1 MQRTI
6 EVRGART
13 HNLKGVSVTIPH
25 RALTVVTGVSGS
37 GKSSLAF
44 DTLYAEGQ
52 MRYVESLSAY
62 SRQFLEQMERP
73 DVDSITGLP
82 PAIALEQ
89 KNTVKNARSTV
100 GTATEIADYLR
111 LLYANV
117 GETICPDCNL
127 RVVKH
132 TVTGAVDEVLGL
144 PAGSRLLIVAPVA
157 CEDPSTGSG
166 QAPSTGSGQSRPWDS
181 LRRDLERLG
190 FQRLWITGRMV
201 ETSAVAEA
209 DVPPQFEVVIDRLV
223 LPVLRS
229 SGAAAAEGGADPPAE
244 SRSRVAE
251 SLEAAF
257 KVGHGRAVVVVMGK
271 PAGEMPQQPGATL
284 PLAPREY
291 TGGRTDAGSP
301 AGEATPLSPP
311 VYSPGAKEGVASMP
325 PAEARRLAFDIRFNC
340 ARCGR
345 EFPEPDPQLFSFN
358 SAVGACPTC
367 EGFGR
372 VSGLDPAKII
382 PDPRRSIDN
391 GVISCWQ
398 TPAYKELHRE
408 CRRACHARGI
418 RTDVPYVDLPES
430 ARRFIWD
437 GEGEWVGIRRFFDWL
452 ETKRYKVHVRVMI
465 ARYRGY
471 YTCPACGGKRLRA
484 EALNVWVGGRRLS
497 DLVLVPVKDLRAWF
511 DALRLAPEDEE
522 KAAVLL
528 REIRNRLAYLDDV
541 GLDYLTLDR
550 QTRTLSG
557 GEAQRI
563 NLASALG
570 SSLTNTLYVLDE
582 PTVGLHTRDTQR
594 LIGILRSLIGKGNT
608 VVVVEHDPE
617 VIEAAGH
624 IVDMGPGAGEAGG
637 QVIFEGPLEAL
648 TRSASAFAKASSLRS
663 RGGFGGVGS
672 ADKSETAR
680 QLRVHAD
687 RAMAPYARRA
697 KGWITLTGARQHNLK
712 DLTVRIPLGLLA
724 CVTGVSGSGKTTLV
738 HSVLYGQFKHRR
750 GEPVEEVGACA
761 GLDGTDTV
769 DDIILV
775 DQSPIG
781 QSTRSNPVTYVKAY
795 SAIRSLLADT
805 PKARV
810 AGITAGDFSFNVP
823 GGRCEVCKGVGT
835 VTYDMYFM
843 ADVTVV
849 CQECGG
855 KRFKKKVLDVRWNGK
870 NVDDIL
876 DMTVDRAMAHFA
888 GHEAVTRHLRPLVDV
903 GLGYLRLGQNTASLS
918 GGEAQRLKLASY
930 LAAPRKGEHWLFI
943 FDEPT
948 TGLHMADVQVLLRT
962 FHRLVHAG
970 HSLLVIE
977 HNLDFISQADWIIDL
992 GPEGGAE
999 GGRVIVE
1006 GPPETVAACEPS
1018 YTGRFLRLRGPVQT
1032 PAAKG

>member
-1 MQRTI
+1 
-6 EVRGART
+6 V
-13 HNLKGVSVTIPH
+13 PH

-111 LLYANV
+111 LLYASV
-117 GETICPDCNL
+117 GQTICPACGV

-132 TVTGAVDEVLGL
+132 TVAGAVDEVLAL
-144 PAGSRLLIVAPVA
+144 PPGSRLLVVAPVERSA
-157 CEDPSTGSG
+157 
-166 QAPSTGSGQSRPWDS
+166 RPWES
-181 LRRDLERLG
+181 LRRELERQGFRRLYLG
-190 FQRLWITGRMV
+190 GRVV
-201 ETSAVAEA
+201 EVTQVAGD
-209 DVPPQFEVVIDRLV
+209 DVPPEFEVVLDRLV
-223 LPVLRS
+223 L
-229 SGAAAAEGGADPPAE
+229 ADPASD

-251 SLEAAF
+251 SLETAF
-257 KVGHGRAVVVVMGK
+257 KAGHGRAGVIVVPGPAAEAAGHATGAEDRTAGAGCPAASAAGSA
-271 PAGEMPQQPGATL
+271 PAGSTA
-284 PLAPREY
+284 
-291 TGGRTDAGSP
+291 AGSQP
-301 AGEATPLSPP
+301 
-311 VYSPGAKEGVASMP
+311 K
-325 PAEARRLAFDIRFNC
+325 RLPFDIRFNC

-345 EFPEPDPQLFSFN
+345 EFPEPDPGLFSFN

-372 VSGLDPAKII
+372 VSGLDPNKII
-382 PDPRRSIDN
+382 PDPRKSIDN
-391 GVISCWQ
+391 GAITCWQ
-398 TPAYKELHRE
+398 TPAYKHLHRE
-408 CRRACHARGI
+408 CRRACRRRGI
-418 RTDVPYVDLPES
+418 RTDVPYVDLS
-430 ARRFIWD
+430 DAAKQYIW
-437 GEGEWVGIRRFFDWL
+437 EGDPGFDEDDWRGIRGFFDWL

-471 YTCPACGGKRLRA
+471 YPCPDCEGKRLRP
-484 EALNVWVGGRRLS
+484 EALNVFVGGMPLS
-497 DLVLVPVKDLRAWF
+497 DLAVMPVKDLRAWF
-511 DALRLAPEDEE
+511 DALHLVPEDEE

-528 REIRNRLAYLDDV
+528 REIRSRLSYLDDV

-582 PTVGLHTRDTQR
+582 PTVGLHARDTHR
-594 LIGILRSLIGKGNT
+594 LIGILRNLIAKGNT

-617 VIEAAGH
+617 MIEAADH
-624 IVDMGPGAGEAGG
+624 IIDLGPGAGEAGG
-637 QVIFEGPLEAL
+637 EVIFQGPTDGLAACQESL
-648 TRSASAFAKASSLRS
+648 TAELMA
-663 RGGFGGVGS
+663 
-672 ADKSETAR
+672 T
-680 QLRVHAD
+680 HAD
-687 RAMAPYARRA
+687 RAVSPYARRP
-697 KGWITLTGARQHNLK
+697 KGWLTIVGAREHNLK
-712 DLTVRIPLGLLA
+712 DLTVRIPLGLLC

-738 HSVLYGQFKHRR
+738 HSCLYGPFKHWM
-750 GEPVEEVGACA
+750 GEAVEEMGDCDDLNGADA
-761 GLDGTDTV
+761 I
-769 DDIILV
+769 DDIVLV
-775 DQSPIG
+775 DSSPIG

-795 SAIRSLLADT
+795 AAIRNLLAET

-810 AGITAGDFSFNVP
+810 AGITAADFSFNVA

-855 KRFKKKVLDVRWNGK
+855 RRFKKKVLDVRWNGR
-870 NVDDIL
+870 NIHDIL
-876 DMTVDRAMAHFA
+876 NMTVDEAMRHFA
-888 GHEAVTRHLRPLVDV
+888 AHESITRRLQPLVDV
-903 GLGYLRLGQNTASLS
+903 GLGYVRLGQNTASLS

-930 LAAPRKGEHWLFI
+930 LAAPKKGETYLFI

-948 TGLHMADVQVLLRT
+948 TGLHMADVQVLLTT

-992 GPEGGAE
+992 GPEGGEE
-999 GGRVIVE
+999 GGHQVAA
-1006 GPPETVAACEPS
+1006 GPIEDVAACQAS
-1018 YTGRFLRLRGPVQT
+1018 YTGRFLAQRT
-1032 PAAKG
+1032 AAAEKA

>member
-144 PAGSRLLIVAPVA
+144 APGSRLLVVASA
-157 CEDPSTGSG
+157 AREG
-166 QAPSTGSGQSRPWDS
+166 RPWES

-190 FQRLWITGRMV
+190 FQRLWFAPSSTSGSSDGRMV

-209 DVPPQFEVVIDRLV
+209 DVPDDFEVVIDRLV
-223 LPVLRS
+223 L
-229 SGAAAAEGGADPPAE
+229 ADPTAE

-257 KVGHGRAVVVVMGK
+257 KVGHGRAAVVVMGK
-271 PAGEMPQQPGATL
+271 PAGEMPKQPGSTL

-301 AGEATPLSPP
+301 AGEATLLPPP

-325 PAEARRLAFDIRFNC
+325 SSEARRLAFDIRFNC

-372 VSGLDPAKII
+372 VSGLDPDKII

-391 GVISCWQ
+391 GAITCWQ
-398 TPAYKELHRE
+398 TPAYKEMHRE
-408 CRRACHARGI
+408 CRRACRARGI

-437 GEGEWVGIRRFFDWL
+437 GEGEWVGIRGFFDWL

-471 YTCPACGGKRLRA
+471 YTCPACGGRRLRP
-484 EALNVWVGGRRLS
+484 EALNVAVGGRRLS
-497 DLVLVPVKDLRAWF
+497 DLVLAPVKDLRAWF
-511 DALRLAPEDEE
+511 DGLRLAPEDEE

-550 QTRTLSG
+550 QTRSLSG
-557 GEAQRI
+557 GESQRI

-594 LIGILRSLIGKGNT
+594 LIGILRSLIGKSNT

-617 VIEAAGH
+617 VIEAAAH
-624 IVDMGPGAGEAGG
+624 VVDMGPGAGEAGG

-648 TRSASAFAKASSLRS
+648 EKSDA
-663 RGGFGGVGS
+663 
-672 ADKSETAR
+672 SETAR
-680 QLRVHAD
+680 QLMVHAD

-697 KGWITLTGARQHNLK
+697 KGWITVTGARQHNLK
-712 DLTVRIPLGLLA
+712 DLTVRIPLGVLA

-795 SAIRSLLADT
+795 SVIRDLLADT

-810 AGITAGDFSFNVP
+810 AGIAPADFSFNVP
-823 GGRCEVCKGVGT
+823 GGRCEVCKGVGA

-843 ADVTVV
+843 ADVAVV

-876 DMTVDRAMAHFA
+876 NMTVDQAMAHFA
-888 GHEAVTRHLRPLVDV
+888 DHVAVTGRLAPLVDV

-918 GGEAQRLKLASY
+918 GGEAQRVKLASY

-948 TGLHMADVQVLLRT
+948 TGLHMADVRVLLRT

-999 GGRVIVE
+999 GGHVVVA
-1006 GPPETVAACEPS
+1006 GPPDKVAACESS
-1018 YTGRFLRLRGPVQT
+1018 YTGRFLKRRL
-1032 PAAKG
+1032 AAPTAT

>member
-1 MQRTI
+1 MRRSI
-6 EVRGART
+6 EVRGVRT
-13 HNLKGVSVTIPH
+13 HNLKGIDLSIPH

-62 SRQFLEQMERP
+62 SRQFLDQMERP
-73 DVDSITGLP
+73 PIDSITGLP

-100 GTATEIADYLR
+100 GTATEISDYLR
-111 LLYANV
+111 LLYASV
-117 GETICPDCNL
+117 GQTICPACNV
-127 RVVKH
+127 RIVRH
-132 TVTGAVDEVLGL
+132 TVSGAVDEVLKL
-144 PAGSRLLIVAPVA
+144 PAGSRLLVTAPV
-157 CEDPSTGSG
+157 ERGD
-166 QAPSTGSGQSRPWDS
+166 RPWDS
-181 LRRDLERLG
+181 LRRELERLG
-190 FQRLWITGRMV
+190 FRRLWMAGRMAEV
-201 ETSAVAEA
+201 TEIAEA
-209 DVPPQFEVVIDRLV
+209 DVPAALEVVIDRLV
-223 LPVLRS
+223 L
-229 SGAAAAEGGADPPAE
+229 AAEVKE
-244 SRSRVAE
+244 SRARLAE
-251 SLEAAF
+251 SLESAF
-257 KVGHGRAVVVVMGK
+257 KAGHGRAAVRVL
-271 PAGEMPQQPGATL
+271 PQQETPATEGES
-284 PLAPREY
+284 PAAAA
-291 TGGRTDAGSP
+291 AGSEGS
-301 AGEATPLSPP
+301 AEQRLS
-311 VYSPGAKEGVASMP
+311 
-325 PAEARRLAFDIRFNC
+325 FDVRFNC
-340 ARCGR
+340 AKCGR

-372 VSGLDPAKII
+372 VSGLDPNKII
-382 PDPRRSIDN
+382 TDPRKSIDN
-391 GVISCWQ
+391 GAIACWQ

-430 ARRFIWD
+430 ARRFVWD
-437 GEGEWVGIRRFFDWL
+437 GDHEAAGNGWIGIRGFFDWL

-471 YTCPACGGKRLRA
+471 YPCPECGGKRLRP
-484 EALNVWVGGRRLS
+484 EAMNIFVGGRRLA
-497 DLVLVPVKDLRAWF
+497 DLVVLPVKDLRRWF
-511 DALRLAPEDEE
+511 EALRLTPEDGA

-528 REIRNRLAYLDDV
+528 REIRNRLVYLDDV

-557 GEAQRI
+557 GESQRI

-594 LIGILRSLIGKGNT
+594 LVGILRGLIGKGNT

-617 VIEAAGH
+617 VIQAAEH
-624 IVDMGPGAGEAGG
+624 IIDLGPGAGEDGG
-637 QVIFEGPLEAL
+637 QVIFAGPLDQLKQCE
-648 TRSASAFAKASSLRS
+648 T
-663 RGGFGGVGS
+663 
-672 ADKSETAR
+672 SETAR
-680 QLRVHAD
+680 QMKVHAD

-697 KGWITLTGARQHNLK
+697 KGWITIAGARQHNLK
-712 DLTVRIPLGLLA
+712 DLSVRIPLRVLC

-738 HSVLYGQFKHRR
+738 HSILYGQFKHRR
-750 GEPVEEVGACA
+750 GEAVEEVGACDNIE
-761 GLDGTDTV
+761 GIDEI
-769 DDIILV
+769 DDLILV
-775 DQSPIG
+775 DQSPVG
-781 QSTRSNPVTYVKAY
+781 LSTRSNPVTYTKAY
-795 SAIRSLLADT
+795 AAIRTLLADT

-810 AGITAGDFSFNVP
+810 AGITAGDFSFNVS

-855 KRFKKKVLDVRWNGK
+855 KRFKKKVLDVRSSGK
-870 NVDDIL
+870 NIDDIL
-876 DMTVDRAMAHFA
+876 DMTVDQAMAHFA
-888 GHEAVTRHLRPLVDV
+888 KHEAIVERLKPLLDV
-903 GLGYLRLGQNTASLS
+903 GLGYLRLGQSTATLS

-930 LAAPRKGEHWLFI
+930 LAAPKKGEHWLFV

-948 TGLHMADVQVLLRT
+948 TGLHMADVQVLLKT

-970 HSLLVIE
+970 HSVLVIE

-992 GPEGGAE
+992 GPEGGEA
-999 GGRVIVE
+999 GGELVVA
-1006 GPPETVAACEPS
+1006 GPPDKVAACERS
-1018 YTGRFLRLRGPVQT
+1018 YTGRFLRQRLA
-1032 PAAKG
+1032 AAKA

>member
-1 MQRTI
+1 MQRSIQVT
-6 EVRGART
+6 GART
-13 HNLKGVSVTIPH
+13 HNLKGVDVTVPH
-25 RALTVVTGVSGS
+25 RALTVITGVSGS

-73 DVDSITGLP
+73 QVDSITGLP

-117 GETICPDCNL
+117 GETICPECH
-127 RVVKH
+127 RKVVRH
-132 TVTGAVDEVLGL
+132 TVAGAVDETLRL
-144 PAGSRLLIVAPVA
+144 PAGSRLLVLAPVTRT
-157 CEDPSTGSG
+157 DPSAGSG
-166 QAPSTGSGQSRPWDS
+166 QGRPWDS
-181 LRRDLERLG
+181 LRRELERQGFRRLYLG
-190 FQRLWITGRMV
+190 GRMV
-201 ETSAVAEA
+201 EVSETAEA
-209 DVPPQFEVVIDRLV
+209 DVPPEFEVVIDRLV
-223 LPVLRS
+223 L
-229 SGAAAAEGGADPPAE
+229 EDPPAQG
-244 SRSRVAE
+244 RSRLAE
-251 SLEAAF
+251 SLELAF
-257 KVGHGRAVVVVMGK
+257 KAGHGRATVVV
-271 PAGEMPQQPGATL
+271 
-284 PLAPREY
+284 
-291 TGGRTDAGSP
+291 TGGAGAAGNGPAPVPPEGPDAAQ
-301 AGEATPLSPP
+301 AGP
-311 VYSPGAKEGVASMP
+311 
-325 PAEARRLAFDIRFNC
+325 RLAFDIRFNC
-340 ARCGR
+340 AGCGR

-382 PDPRRSIDN
+382 PDPRKSIDN
-391 GVISCWQ
+391 GAITCWQ
-398 TPAYKELHRE
+398 TPAYKQLHRE
-408 CRRACHARGI
+408 CRRACHAHGV
-418 RTDVPYVDLPES
+418 RTDVPYVDLSE
-430 ARRFIWD
+430 AAKKYVW
-437 GEGEWVGIRRFFDWL
+437 EGDPDADEQGWCGIRGFFDWL

-471 YTCPACGGKRLRA
+471 YPCPECGGKRLRA
-484 EALNVWVGGRRLS
+484 EALNVWVGGKRLA
-497 DLVLVPVKDLRAWF
+497 DLAVMPVKDLRAWF
-511 DALRLAPEDEE
+511 DALALAPHDAE

-557 GEAQRI
+557 GESQRI

-582 PTVGLHTRDTQR
+582 PTVGLHARDTKR

-617 VIEAAGH
+617 VIEAAQH
-624 IVDMGPGAGEAGG
+624 IVDLGPGAGEDGG
-637 QVIFEGPLEAL
+637 QVIFQGPAPELA
-648 TRSASAFAKASSLRS
+648 ASKTSQ
-663 RGGFGGVGS
+663 
-672 ADKSETAR
+672 TA
-680 QLRVHAD
+680 QLMRTHTD
-687 RAMAPYARRA
+687 RAMSPYARRP
-697 KGWITLTGARQHNLK
+697 KGWITITGARQHNLK
-712 DLTVRIPLGLLA
+712 DLTVRIPLGVL
-724 CVTGVSGSGKTTLV
+724 CCITGVSGSGKTTLV
-738 HSVLYGQFKHRR
+738 HSCLYGQFRHHL
-750 GEPVEEVGACA
+750 GEPVEDVGACA
-761 GLDGTDTV
+761 AVEGLDAV
-769 DDIILV
+769 DDLILV

-795 SAIRSLLADT
+795 AAIRTLLADT

-810 AGITAGDFSFNVP
+810 AGITAADFSFNVA
-823 GGRCEVCKGVGT
+823 GGRCEICKGVGT

-849 CQECGG
+849 CQACGG
-855 KRFKKKVLDVRWNGK
+855 TRFKKKVLDVRWNSR
-870 NVDDIL
+870 NIDDIL
-876 DMTVDRAMAHFA
+876 DMTVDEAMAHFA
-888 GHEAVTRHLRPLVDV
+888 EHQAITVHLRPLVDV

-930 LAAPRKGEHWLFI
+930 LAAPKKGEHYLFI

-948 TGLHMADVQVLLRT
+948 TGLHMADVQTLLTT

-977 HNLDFISQADWIIDL
+977 HNLDFISQADWVIDL
-992 GPEGGAE
+992 GPEGGDA
-999 GGRVIVE
+999 GGYLIVA
-1006 GPPETVAACEPS
+1006 GPTEKVAACDKS
-1018 YTGRFLRLRGPVQT
+1018 YTGRFLQHRLAGQT
-1032 PAAKG
+1032 VDRS

>member
-1 MQRTI
+1 MQRVI
-6 EVRGART
+6 EVKGART
-13 HNLKGVSVTIPH
+13 HNLKGIDVTIPH

-73 DVDSITGLP
+73 PVDAITGLP
-82 PAIALEQ
+82 AAIALEQ
-89 KNTVKNARSTV
+89 RNTVKNARSTV

-111 LLYANV
+111 LLYASI
-117 GETICPDCNL
+117 GETVCPTCGVK
-127 RVVKH
+127 VVKN
-132 TVTGAVDEVLGL
+132 TVAGAVDQTLTL
-144 PAGSRLLIVAPVA
+144 APGSRLLVIAPVVRT
-157 CEDPSTGSG
+157 PSTDPA
-166 QAPSTGSGQSRPWDS
+166 QARPWDS
-181 LRRDLERLG
+181 LRRELERMGFLRLYLG
-190 FQRLWITGRMV
+190 GKMV
-201 ETSAVAEA
+201 EVTEVADA
-209 DVPPQFEVVIDRLV
+209 DLPAELEVVIDRLI
-223 LPVLRS
+223 L
-229 SGAAAAEGGADPPAE
+229 EDPPVR
-244 SRSRVAE
+244 SRSRLAE
-251 SLEAAF
+251 ALESAF
-257 KVGHGRAVVVVMGK
+257 KAGHGRAVVVILD
-271 PAGEMPQQPGATL
+271 A
-284 PLAPREY
+284 PLASEKG
-291 TGGRTDAGSP
+291 TEKG
-301 AGEATPLSPP
+301 
-311 VYSPGAKEGVASMP
+311 PGP
-325 PAEARRLAFDIRFNC
+325 FLRLPFDIRFNC
-340 ARCGR
+340 TQCGR

-372 VSGLDPAKII
+372 VSGLDPDKII

-391 GVISCWQ
+391 GAITCWQ
-398 TPAYKELHRE
+398 TPAYKHLHRE
-408 CRRACHARGI
+408 CRRACHAAGI
-418 RTDVPYVDLPES
+418 RTDVPYVDLHEP
-430 ARRFIWD
+430 ARRFIWEGD
-437 GEGEWVGIRRFFDWL
+437 GLGHENGWVGIRGFFDWL
-452 ETKRYKVHVRVMI
+452 ETKRYKVHVRVLI

-471 YTCPACGGKRLRA
+471 YRCPTCGGRRLRP
-484 EALNVWVGGRRLS
+484 ESLNVLVAGKRLS
-497 DLVLVPVKDLRAWF
+497 DLVLLPVKDLRAWF
-511 DALRLAPEDEE
+511 TALALSAEDEE

-557 GEAQRI
+557 GESQRI
-563 NLASALG
+563 NLAAALG

-582 PTVGLHTRDTQR
+582 PTVGLHARDTRR

-624 IVDMGPGAGEAGG
+624 LIDLGPGAGEAGG
-637 QVIFEGPLEAL
+637 QVIFEGPLAD
-648 TRSASAFAKASSLRS
+648 LRQ
-663 RGGFGGVGS
+663 
-672 ADKSETAR
+672 SETSQTAGQMR
-680 QLRVHAD
+680 THAA

-697 KGWITLTGARQHNLK
+697 KGWITIAGARQHNLK
-712 DLTVRIPLGLLA
+712 DLTVRLPLGVLCA
-724 CVTGVSGSGKTTLV
+724 VTGVSGSGKTTLV
-738 HSVLYGQFKHRR
+738 HSCLYGQFKHRL
-750 GEPVEEVGACA
+750 GEAVEDVGAVDGLE
-761 GLDGTDTV
+761 GLDEV
-769 DDIILV
+769 DDLVMV

-795 SAIRSLLADT
+795 AAIRGLMADT
-805 PKARV
+805 PKARL
-810 AGITAGDFSFNVP
+810 AGITAADFSFNVV

-855 KRFKKKVLDVRWNGK
+855 RRFKKKVLDVRWNGK
-870 NVDDIL
+870 NIDDIL
-876 DMTVDRAMAHFA
+876 DMTVDDAMAHFA
-888 GHEAVTRHLRPLVDV
+888 EHEGVTIHLRPLVDV

-930 LAAPRKGEHWLFI
+930 LAAPRKGERYLFI

-992 GPEGGAE
+992 GPEGGEA
-999 GGRVIVE
+999 GGNLVVA
-1006 GPPETVAACEPS
+1006 GPPDKVAACDCS
-1018 YTGRFLRLRGPVQT
+1018 YTGQFLRRRMAERAV
-1032 PAAKG
+1032 

>member
-1 MQRTI
+1 MQRRI

-13 HNLKGVSVTIPH
+13 HNLKNIDVTIPH

-111 LLYANV
+111 LLYSAAGQTFCPTCNV
-117 GETICPDCNL
+117 
-127 RVVKH
+127 RVVRH
-132 TVTGAVDEVLGL
+132 TVAAAVDETLTL
-144 PAGSRLLIVAPVA
+144 PPGSRLLIVAPVGRG
-157 CEDPSTGSG
+157 D
-166 QAPSTGSGQSRPWDS
+166 RPWES
-181 LRRDLERLG
+181 LRRELERMG
-190 FQRLWITGRMV
+190 FRRLWIAGHMV
-201 ETSAVAEA
+201 EVTEVADA
-209 DVPPQFEVVIDRLV
+209 DVPPEFEVIIDRVV
-223 LPVLRS
+223 L
-229 SGAAAAEGGADPPAE
+229 EADPATG
-244 SRSRVAE
+244 RSRLAE
-251 SLEAAF
+251 SLESAF
-257 KVGHGRAVVVVMGK
+257 KAGHGRAAVVVM
-271 PAGEMPQQPGATL
+271 ESTL
-284 PLAPREY
+284 PA
-291 TGGRTDAGSP
+291 
-301 AGEATPLSPP
+301 ATPT
-311 VYSPGAKEGVASMP
+311 PGGTAGLPGRVPGTPTP
-325 PAEARRLAFDIRFNC
+325 PAEGTKDEAGGSAASPAAPATGSITASQRRLAFDVRFNC
-340 ARCGR
+340 TQCGR
-345 EFPEPDPQLFSFN
+345 EFPDPDPQLFSFN

-372 VSGLDPAKII
+372 VSGLDEAKIV
-382 PDPRRSIDN
+382 PDPRKSIDN
-391 GVISCWQ
+391 GAIICWQ
-398 TPAYKELHRE
+398 TPAYKQLHRD
-408 CRRACHARGI
+408 CRKACHGQGI
-418 RTDVPYVDLPES
+418 RTDVPYIDLP
-430 ARRFIWD
+430 AAAKRFIWD
-437 GEGEWVGIRRFFDWL
+437 GDDGAAWPGVRGFFEWL

-471 YTCPACGGKRLRA
+471 YKCPDC
-484 EALNVWVGGRRLS
+484 GGRRLRADALNVRVGGRDVA
-497 DLVLVPVKDLRAWF
+497 DLALLPVKDLRAWF
-511 DALRLAPEDEE
+511 NTLALSPEDEA

-557 GEAQRI
+557 GESQRI

-582 PTVGLHTRDTQR
+582 PTVGLHARDTQR

-608 VVVVEHDPE
+608 VVTVEHDPE
-617 VIEAAGH
+617 VIDAAQH
-624 IVDMGPGAGEAGG
+624 IVDMGPGAGESGG
-637 QVIFEGPLEAL
+637 EVIFEGPKGDLA
-648 TRSASAFAKASSLRS
+648 RCDASQ
-663 RGGFGGVGS
+663 
-672 ADKSETAR
+672 TAQQMR
-680 QLRVHAD
+680 THAG
-687 RAMAPYARRA
+687 RAMAPYGRRA
-697 KGWITLTGARQHNLK
+697 KQWITITGARQHNLK
-712 DLTVRIPLGLLA
+712 NLTVRLPLGVL
-724 CVTGVSGSGKTTLV
+724 CGVTGVSGSGKTTLV
-738 HSVLYGQFKHRR
+738 HNVLYGQFKHHL
-750 GEPVEEVGACA
+750 GESVENVGACDA
-761 GLDGTDTV
+761 IEGFDQVNDLV
-769 DDIILV
+769 LV

-795 SAIRSLLADT
+795 SAIRTLMADT
-805 PKARV
+805 PKARI
-810 AGITAGDFSFNVP
+810 AGITAADFSFNVT

-849 CQECGG
+849 CQDCGG

-870 NVDDIL
+870 NIDDIL
-876 DMTVDRAMAHFA
+876 DMTVSQATAHFA
-888 GHEAVTRHLRPLVDV
+888 EHEAIAAHLKPLVDV
-903 GLGYLRLGQNTASLS
+903 GLGYVRLGQNTATLS

-930 LAAPRKGEHWLFI
+930 LAAPKKGEHYLFI

-970 HSLLVIE
+970 HSVLVIE
-977 HNLDFISQADWIIDL
+977 HNLDFISQADWVIDL
-992 GPEGGAE
+992 GPEGGAA
-999 GGRVIVE
+999 GGELVVA
-1006 GPPETVAACEPS
+1006 GPPDKIAACERS
-1018 YTGRFLRLRGPVQT
+1018 YTGRFLRRR
-1032 PAAKG
+1032 KG

>member
-1 MQRTI
+1 MRRCI

-13 HNLKGVSVTIPH
+13 HNLKGIDVTIPH

-73 DVDSITGLP
+73 PVDSISGLP

-100 GTATEIADYLR
+100 GTATEISDYLR
-111 LLYANV
+111 LLFANV
-117 GETICPDCNL
+117 GETLCPACNV
-127 RVVKH
+127 RVVRH
-132 TVTGAVDEVLGL
+132 TVTGAVDETLKL
-144 PAGSRLLIVAPVA
+144 APGSRLLVLAPV
-157 CEDPSTGSG
+157 ERGD
-166 QAPSTGSGQSRPWDS
+166 RPWDN
-181 LRRDLERLG
+181 LRHELERLG
-190 FQRLWITGRMV
+190 FRRLWMAGRIA
-201 ETSAVAEA
+201 EVAEVA
-209 DVPPQFEVVIDRLV
+209 EVDVPPVLEVVIDRLA
-223 LPVLRS
+223 L
-229 SGAAAAEGGADPPAE
+229 ADPPAG
-244 SRSRVAE
+244 SRARLAE
-251 SLEAAF
+251 SLESALKA
-257 KVGHGRAVVVVMGK
+257 GHGRAAVRVVAKQEAQASAEKSPAAAGAAPEGSAEMGS
-271 PAGEMPQQPGATL
+271 EPQQIGGSDRFSAAQNTSAPAPAPGEEKGSD
-284 PLAPREY
+284 PQ
-291 TGGRTDAGSP
+291 RTKGSDP
-301 AGEATPLSPP
+301 FSSPEQRLS
-311 VYSPGAKEGVASMP
+311 
-325 PAEARRLAFDIRFNC
+325 FDIRFNC
-340 ARCGR
+340 AKCGR
-345 EFPEPDPQLFSFN
+345 EFPEPEPQLFSFN

-372 VSGLDPAKII
+372 VSGLDPGKIV
-382 PDPRRSIDN
+382 PDPRKSIDN
-391 GVISCWQ
+391 GAIACWQ

-430 ARRFIWD
+430 SRRFIWD
-437 GEGEWVGIRRFFDWL
+437 GDHEAAGNGWIGVRGFFDWL

-471 YTCPACGGKRLRA
+471 YPCPECGGKRLRP
-484 EALNVWVGGRRLS
+484 EAMNILVGGRRLA
-497 DLVLVPVKDLRAWF
+497 DLVVLPVKDLRRWF
-511 DALRLAPEDEE
+511 DALHLSAEDEA

-557 GEAQRI
+557 GESQRI

-617 VIEAAGH
+617 VIGAAEH
-624 IVDMGPGAGEAGG
+624 IIDLGPGAGESGGRIIFAGAFD
-637 QVIFEGPLEAL
+637 QLK
-648 TRSASAFAKASSLRS
+648 RSAA
-663 RGGFGGVGS
+663 
-672 ADKSETAR
+672 SETAR
-680 QLRVHAD
+680 QMKVHAS

-697 KGWITLTGARQHNLK
+697 KGWVTITGARQHNLK
-712 DLTVRIPLGLLA
+712 ALTVRIPLGVLC

-738 HSVLYGQFKHRR
+738 HSILYGQFKHQR
-750 GEPVEEVGACA
+750 GEAVEEVGACD
-761 GLDGTDTV
+761 GLEGIDEI
-769 DDIILV
+769 DDLILV

-781 QSTRSNPVTYVKAY
+781 LSTRSNPVTYTKAY
-795 SAIRSLLADT
+795 AAIRTLLADT

-810 AGITAGDFSFNVP
+810 AGITAGDFSFNVS

-855 KRFKKKVLDVRWNGK
+855 RRFKKKVLDVRWNGK
-870 NVDDIL
+870 NIDDIL
-876 DMTVDRAMAHFA
+876 DMTVDQAMAHFA
-888 GHEAVTRHLRPLVDV
+888 EHEAIVTHLKPLIDV
-903 GLGYLRLGQNTASLS
+903 GLGYLRLGQSTASLS

-930 LAAPRKGEHWLFI
+930 LAAPRKGEHWLFV

-948 TGLHMADVQVLLRT
+948 TGLHMADVQVLLTT

-977 HNLDFISQADWIIDL
+977 HNLDFITQADWVIDL
-992 GPEGGAE
+992 GPEGGDA
-999 GGRVIVE
+999 GGELVVA
-1006 GPPETVAACEPS
+1006 GPPDKVAACERS
-1018 YTGRFLRLRGPVQT
+1018 YTGQFLRQRQQQL
-1032 PAAKG
+1032 

>member
-1 MQRTI
+1 MRRNI

-13 HNLKGVSVTIPH
+13 HNLKGIDVTIPH

-73 DVDSITGLP
+73 PLDSITGLP

-100 GTATEIADYLR
+100 GTATEISDYLR
-111 LLYANV
+111 LLYASV
-117 GETICPDCNL
+117 GRTICPHCNV
-127 RVVKH
+127 RVVRH
-132 TVTGAVDEVLGL
+132 TVTGSVDEVLKL
-144 PAGSRLLIVAPVA
+144 APGSRLLVVAPVERGPSA
-157 CEDPSTGSG
+157 DPA
-166 QAPSTGSGQSRPWDS
+166 QARPWES
-181 LRRDLERLG
+181 LRRELQRLG
-190 FQRLWITGRMV
+190 LRRLWLAGRMAEV
-201 ETSAVAEA
+201 TQVAETDLPA
-209 DVPPQFEVVIDRLV
+209 EVEVIIDRLV
-223 LPVLRS
+223 L
-229 SGAAAAEGGADPPAE
+229 ADPPAE
-244 SRSRVAE
+244 SRARLAE
-251 SLEAAF
+251 SLESAL
-257 KVGHGRAVVVVMGK
+257 KTGRGRAAVVVPGGAAQAARSEISDPK
-271 PAGEMPQQPGATL
+271 SEMPA
-284 PLAPREY
+284 
-291 TGGRTDAGSP
+291 TDALAAGSRLTV
-301 AGEATPLSPP
+301 EAQ
-311 VYSPGAKEGVASMP
+311 
-325 PAEARRLAFDIRFNC
+325 RLAFDVRFNC
-340 ARCGR
+340 AKCGR
-345 EFPEPDPQLFSFN
+345 EFPEPDAQLFSFN

-382 PDPRRSIDN
+382 PDPRKSVDN
-391 GVISCWQ
+391 GAITCWQ

-408 CRRACHARGI
+408 CRRACRARGI

-430 ARRFIWD
+430 AKRFIWD
-437 GEGEWVGIRRFFDWL
+437 GDHDSQGNGWIGIRGFFDWL

-471 YTCPACGGKRLRA
+471 YPCPECGGKRLRA
-484 EALNVWVGGRRLS
+484 EALNVFVGGRRLA
-497 DLVLVPVKDLRAWF
+497 DLVVMPVKDLRRWF
-511 DALRLAPEDEE
+511 DGLCLAPEDEE

-528 REIRNRLAYLDDV
+528 REIRNRLAYLDNV

-557 GEAQRI
+557 GESQRI

-624 IVDMGPGAGEAGG
+624 LIDLGPGAGEDGG
-637 QVIFEGPLEAL
+637 RVIFAG
-648 TRSASAFAKASSLRS
+648 SL
-663 RGGFGGVGS
+663 
-672 ADKSETAR
+672 ADLARCDASETAR
-680 QLRVHAD
+680 QMRTHAD

-712 DLTVRIPLGLLA
+712 DLTVRIPLGVLC

-750 GEPVEEVGACA
+750 GEAVEEVGLCDNLQ
-761 GLDGTDTV
+761 G
-769 DDIILV
+769 DDEIDDLILV

-781 QSTRSNPVTYVKAY
+781 LSTRSNPVTYVKAY
-795 SAIRSLLADT
+795 GAIRSLLAET

-810 AGITAGDFSFNVP
+810 AGITATDFSFNVT

-870 NVDDIL
+870 NIDDIL
-876 DMTVDRAMAHFA
+876 DMTVAEAMAHFA
-888 GHEAVTRHLRPLVDV
+888 EHESITQHLRPLVDV

-930 LAAPRKGEHWLFI
+930 LAAPKKGEHWLFI

-948 TGLHMADVQVLLRT
+948 TGLHMADVQVLLKT

-992 GPEGGAE
+992 GLEGGDA
-999 GGRVIVE
+999 GGELIAA
-1006 GPPETVAACEPS
+1006 GPPDKVAACERS
-1018 YTGRFLRLRGPVQT
+1018 YTGRFLKRRL
-1032 PAAKG
+1032 ASANS

>member
-1 MQRTI
+1 MQRNIQVT
-6 EVRGART
+6 GART
-13 HNLKGVSVTIPH
+13 HNLKGIDVTIPH
-25 RALTVVTGVSGS
+25 RRLTVITGVSGS

-111 LLYANV
+111 LLYANI
-117 GETICPDCNL
+117 GETICPDCNR

-132 TVTGAVDEVLGL
+132 TVAGAVDEVLTL
-144 PAGSRLLIVAPVA
+144 PAGSKLLVAAPVGR
-157 CEDPSTGSG
+157 EG
-166 QAPSTGSGQSRPWDS
+166 RPWES
-181 LRRDLERLG
+181 LCRELQRLGLRRIWLA
-190 FQRLWITGRMV
+190 GRMV
-201 ETSAVAEA
+201 EVTDVAEA
-209 DVPPQFEVVIDRLV
+209 DMPPEFEVVIDRLV
-223 LPVLRS
+223 LGEPV
-229 SGAAAAEGGADPPAE
+229 AE
-244 SRSRVAE
+244 SRSRIAE
-251 SLEAAF
+251 ALESAF
-257 KVGHGRAVVVVMGK
+257 KVGRGRAAVLVLDDK
-271 PAGEMPQQPGATL
+271 PAEL
-284 PLAPREY
+284 
-291 TGGRTDAGSP
+291 
-301 AGEATPLSPP
+301 
-311 VYSPGAKEGVASMP
+311 
-325 PAEARRLAFDIRFNC
+325 RRLAFDVRFNC
-340 ARCGR
+340 TQCGR
-345 EFPEPDPQLFSFN
+345 EFVEPDPQRFSFN

-372 VSGLDPAKII
+372 VSGLDESKII
-382 PDPRRSIDN
+382 PDPRKSIDA
-391 GVISCWQ
+391 GAITCWQ
-398 TPAYKELHRE
+398 TPAYKHLHRE
-408 CRRACHARGI
+408 CRQACHACGI
-418 RTDVPYVDLPES
+418 RTDVPYVDLSEA
-430 ARRFIWD
+430 ARKFVWD
-437 GEGEWVGIRRFFDWL
+437 GDGEWVGIRGFFEWL

-471 YTCPACGGKRLRA
+471 YKCPTCQGRRLRP
-484 EALNVWVGGRRLS
+484 EALHVFVGGRRLT
-497 DLVLVPVKDLRAWF
+497 DLVLMPVKDLRAWF
-511 DALRLAPEDEE
+511 EALHLAPEDEE

-541 GLDYLTLDR
+541 GLDYVTLDR

-594 LIGILRSLIGKGNT
+594 LIGILQSLIGKGNT
-608 VVVVEHDPE
+608 VAVVEHDPE
-617 VIEAAGH
+617 VIRAADH
-624 IVDMGPGAGEAGG
+624 IVDLGPGAGEAGG
-637 QVIFEGPLEAL
+637 RVIFAGSFEDLAACEA
-648 TRSASAFAKASSLRS
+648 SQ
-663 RGGFGGVGS
+663 
-672 ADKSETAR
+672 TAR
-680 QLRVHAD
+680 QIRTHAG
-687 RAMAPYARRA
+687 RAMAPYARRP
-697 KGWITLTGARQHNLK
+697 KGWITLAGARQHNLK
-712 DLTVRIPLGLLA
+712 NLTIHFPLGVLCA
-724 CVTGVSGSGKTTLV
+724 VTGVSGSGKTTLV
-738 HSVLYGQFKHRR
+738 HSCLYGQFKHVR
-750 GEPVEEVGACA
+750 GETVEEVGACDSVE
-761 GLDGTDTV
+761 GLETV
-769 DDIILV
+769 DDLILV

-795 SAIRSLLADT
+795 GVIRNLLANT
-805 PKARV
+805 PKARIS
-810 AGITAGDFSFNVP
+810 GITPADFSFNVA
-823 GGRCEVCKGVGT
+823 GGRCEACKGVGT

-855 KRFKKKVLDVRWNGK
+855 KRFKKKVLDVHWNGK
-870 NVDDIL
+870 NVNDIL
-876 DMTVDRAMAHFA
+876 DMTVDGAMVHFA
-888 GHEAVTRHLRPLVDV
+888 EHAAITSRLQPLADV
-903 GLGYLRLGQNTASLS
+903 GLGYLRLGQNTTTLS

-930 LAAPRKGEHWLFI
+930 LAAPKRGERHLFI

-992 GPEGGAE
+992 GPEGGEA
-999 GGRVIVE
+999 GGRLVVA
-1006 GPPETVAACEPS
+1006 GPPEKVAAGEES
-1018 YTGRFLRLRGPVQT
+1018 HTGRFLRERLARKSVPI
-1032 PAAKG
+1032 AK

>member
-1 MQRTI
+1 MGRSI

-13 HNLKGVSVTIPH
+13 HNLKGIDFTIPH
-25 RALTVVTGVSGS
+25 RAMTVVTGVSGS

-73 DVDSITGLP
+73 PIDSITGLP

-100 GTATEIADYLR
+100 GTATEISDYLR
-111 LLYANV
+111 LLFASV
-117 GETICPDCNL
+117 GETICPACNV
-127 RVVKH
+127 RVVRH
-132 TVTGAVDEVLGL
+132 TVTGAVDEVLKL
-144 PAGSRLLIVAPVA
+144 TAGSRLLVTAPVERA
-157 CEDPSTGSG
+157 D
-166 QAPSTGSGQSRPWDS
+166 RPWDS
-181 LRRDLERLG
+181 LRRELERLG
-190 FQRLWITGRMV
+190 LRRLWMAGRMAEV
-201 ETSAVAEA
+201 TEVAEA
-209 DVPPQFEVVIDRLV
+209 DVPATLEVVIDRLV
-223 LPVLRS
+223 L
-229 SGAAAAEGGADPPAE
+229 AADVTE
-244 SRSRVAE
+244 SRARLAE
-251 SLEAAF
+251 ALESAF
-257 KVGHGRAVVVVMGK
+257 KTGHGRAAVRVLPQKETHAAEGES
-271 PAGEMPQQPGATL
+271 PAAAANATAEKGSDPQQI
-284 PLAPREY
+284 R
-291 TGGRTDAGSP
+291 GSDP
-301 AGEATPLSPP
+301 FS
-311 VYSPGAKEGVASMP
+311 
-325 PAEARRLAFDIRFNC
+325 AEQRLAFDIRFNC
-340 ARCGR
+340 AKCGR

-372 VSGLDPAKII
+372 VSGLDPNKII
-382 PDPRRSIDN
+382 PDPRKSIDN
-391 GVISCWQ
+391 GAITCWQ

-408 CRRACHARGI
+408 CRRACHTRGI

-437 GEGEWVGIRRFFDWL
+437 GDHEAAGNGWIGIRGFFDWL

-471 YTCPACGGKRLRA
+471 YPCPECGGKRLRP
-484 EALNVWVGGRRLS
+484 EAMNIFVGGRRLA
-497 DLVLVPVKDLRAWF
+497 DLVVLPVKGLRQWF
-511 DALRLAPEDEE
+511 EALHLAPEDEA

-528 REIRNRLAYLDDV
+528 RELCNRLAYLDDV

-557 GEAQRI
+557 GESQRI

-594 LIGILRSLIGKGNT
+594 LVGILRSLIGKGNT

-617 VIEAAGH
+617 VIHAAEH
-624 IVDMGPGAGEAGG
+624 IIDLGPGAGEDGG
-637 QVIFEGPLEAL
+637 HVIFAGPFDQLK
-648 TRSASAFAKASSLRS
+648 RCKA
-663 RGGFGGVGS
+663 
-672 ADKSETAR
+672 SETAR
-680 QLRVHAD
+680 QMKVHAD

-697 KGWITLTGARQHNLK
+697 KGWITIAGAREHNLK
-712 DLTVRIPLGLLA
+712 DLSVRIPLGLLC

-738 HSVLYGQFKHRR
+738 HSILYGQFKHRR
-750 GEPVEEVGACA
+750 GEAVEEVGSCA
-761 GLDGTDTV
+761 SVEGADEI
-769 DDIILV
+769 DDFILV

-781 QSTRSNPVTYVKAY
+781 LSTRSNPVTYTKAY
-795 SAIRSLLADT
+795 AAIRTLLADT

-810 AGITAGDFSFNVP
+810 AGITAGDFSFNIA

-870 NVDDIL
+870 NIDDIL
-876 DMTVDRAMAHFA
+876 DMTVDAAMAHFA
-888 GHEAVTRHLRPLVDV
+888 GHEVIVHHLQPLVDV
-903 GLGYLRLGQNTASLS
+903 GLGYLRLGQSTATLS

-930 LAAPRKGEHWLFI
+930 LAAPKKGEHWLFI

-948 TGLHMADVQVLLRT
+948 TGLHMADVQVLLKT

-992 GPEGGAE
+992 GPEGGDA
-999 GGRVIVE
+999 GGQLVAA
-1006 GPPETVAACEPS
+1006 GPPDEVAACERS
-1018 YTGRFLRLRGPVQT
+1018 YTGRFLMQRQRQF
-1032 PAAKG
+1032 

>member
-1 MQRTI
+1 MRREIQVT
-6 EVRGART
+6 GAGT
-13 HNLKGVSVTIPH
+13 HNLKGIAVTVPH

-111 LLYANV
+111 LLYASV
-117 GETICPDCNL
+117 GETICPACNV

-132 TVTGAVDEVLGL
+132 TVVGSVDDVLGL
-144 PAGSRLLIVAPVA
+144 APGSRLLVVAPVERGA
-157 CEDPSTGSG
+157 
-166 QAPSTGSGQSRPWDS
+166 RPWDS
-181 LRRDLERLG
+181 LRRELERQG
-190 FQRLWITGRMV
+190 FRRLYLDGRMV
-201 ETSAVAEA
+201 EVTEVADDE
-209 DVPPQFEVVIDRLV
+209 VPPEFEVVIDRLV
-223 LPVLRS
+223 L
-229 SGAAAAEGGADPPAE
+229 ADPAGD

-251 SLEAAF
+251 SLETAF
-257 KVGHGRAVVVVMGK
+257 KAGHGRATVVVLPE
-271 PAGEMPQQPGATL
+271 PATEVAGHAAKVKCPA
-284 PLAPREY
+284 APA
-291 TGGRTDAGSP
+291 AGSD
-301 AGEATPLSPP
+301 ATGSRAAA
-311 VYSPGAKEGVASMP
+311 GAKVQ
-325 PAEARRLAFDIRFNC
+325 RLPFDIRFNC
-340 ARCGR
+340 TQCGR

-372 VSGLDPAKII
+372 VSGLDPTKII
-382 PDPRRSIDN
+382 PDPRKSIDN
-391 GVISCWQ
+391 GAITCWQ
-398 TPAYKELHRE
+398 TPAYKHLHRE
-408 CRRACHARGI
+408 CRQACRERGI
-418 RTDVPYVDLPES
+418 RTDVPYVDLSDAAKQYVWEGDPEYDENDW
-430 ARRFIWD
+430 R
-437 GEGEWVGIRRFFDWL
+437 GIKGFFNWL

-471 YTCPACGGKRLRA
+471 YTCPDCEGKRLRP
-484 EALNVWVGGRRLS
+484 EALNVFVGGARLS
-497 DLVLVPVKDLRAWF
+497 DLAVMPVKDLRTWF
-511 DALRLAPEDEE
+511 DGLRLPPEDEE
-522 KAAVLL
+522 KAAVVL
-528 REIRNRLAYLDDV
+528 REIRSRLAYLDDV
-541 GLDYLTLDR
+541 GVDYLTLDR

-582 PTVGLHTRDTQR
+582 PTVGLHPRDTQR
-594 LIGILRSLIGKGNT
+594 LIGILRNLIAKGNT

-617 VIEAAGH
+617 VIEAADH
-624 IVDMGPGAGEAGG
+624 IIDLGPGAGEAGG
-637 QVIFEGPLEAL
+637 EVIFQGPAVDLAACHDSL
-648 TRSASAFAKASSLRS
+648 TAELMA
-663 RGGFGGVGS
+663 
-672 ADKSETAR
+672 T
-680 QLRVHAD
+680 HTD
-687 RAMAPYARRA
+687 RAVSPYARRP
-697 KGWITLTGARQHNLK
+697 KGWITVTGAREHNLK
-712 DLTVRIPLGLLA
+712 DLTVRIPLGLLC

-738 HSVLYGQFKHRR
+738 HSCLYGRFKHWM
-750 GEPVEEVGACA
+750 GEAVEEMGACDDLEGA
-761 GLDGTDTV
+761 DAI
-769 DDIILV
+769 DDIVLV
-775 DQSPIG
+775 DSSPIG

-795 SAIRSLLADT
+795 AAIRNLLAET

-810 AGITAGDFSFNVP
+810 GGITPAHFSFNVP

-855 KRFKKKVLDVRWNGK
+855 RRFKKKVLDVRWNGR
-870 NVDDIL
+870 NIDDIL
-876 DMTVDRAMAHFA
+876 DMTVDQAMAHFA
-888 GHEAVTRHLRPLVDV
+888 SHEGIVRRLQPLVDV
-903 GLGYLRLGQNTASLS
+903 GLGYVRLGQNTASLS

-930 LAAPRKGEHWLFI
+930 LAAPKKGEKYLFI

-948 TGLHMADVQVLLRT
+948 TGLHMADVQVLLTT

-992 GPEGGAE
+992 GPEGGEE
-999 GGRVIVE
+999 GGHQIAA
-1006 GPPETVAACEPS
+1006 GPIEDVAACEAS
-1018 YTGRFLRLRGPVQT
+1018 YTGRFLAERV
-1032 PAAKG
+1032 AAAEKA

>member
-13 HNLKGVSVTIPH
+13 HNLKNISVTVPH
-25 RALTVVTGVSGS
+25 RALTVMTGVSGS

-111 LLYANV
+111 LRYANV
-117 GETICPDCNL
+117 GETICPDGHI
-127 RVVKH
+127 RGGRH
-132 TVTGAVDEVLGL
+132 TVTGAVDETMQL
-144 PAGSRLLIVAPVA
+144 PAGSRLVIVAPVSRS
-157 CEDPSTGSG
+157 DPSTGIPSTGSG
-166 QAPSTGSGQSRPWDS
+166 QAPSTGSGQAVQSRPWDS
-181 LRRDLERLG
+181 LKRELERVG
-190 FQRLWITGRMV
+190 FRRLWIAGRMV
-201 ETSAVAEA
+201 DLAEVAEA
-209 DVPPQFEVVIDRLV
+209 DVPPQFEVVLDRLV
-223 LPVLRS
+223 LEEPV
-229 SGAAAAEGGADPPAE
+229 ANN
-244 SRSRVAE
+244 RSRLAE
-251 SLEAAF
+251 SLESAF
-257 KVGHGRAVVVVMGK
+257 KAGHGQATVVVLGVA
-271 PAGEMPQQPGATL
+271 PAVEGRAPSRPAVGPEAATTERG
-284 PLAPREY
+284 PPVPASGTPVS
-291 TGGRTDAGSP
+291 AGPVPAVPTSP
-301 AGEATPLSPP
+301 APIS
-311 VYSPGAKEGVASMP
+311 
-325 PAEARRLAFDIRFNC
+325 EARRLAFDVRFNC
-340 ARCGR
+340 SRCGR

-382 PDPRRSIDN
+382 PDARKSIDN
-391 GVISCWQ
+391 GAIICWQ

-408 CRRACHARGI
+408 CRRACRAQGI
-418 RTDVPYVDLPES
+418 RTDVPYQDLPES
-430 ARRFIWD
+430 SRQFVWD
-437 GEGEWVGIRRFFDWL
+437 GGEEWIGVRGFFDWL

-471 YTCPACGGKRLRA
+471 YLCPACHGKRLRP
-484 EALNVWVGGRRLS
+484 EALNVFVGGKCLA
-497 DLVLVPVKDLRAWF
+497 DLVLDPVKDLRAWF
-511 DALRLAPEDEE
+511 DGLHLSPEDEE

-557 GEAQRI
+557 GESQRI

-594 LIGILRSLIGKGNT
+594 LIGILHSLIGKGNT

-617 VIEAAGH
+617 VIQASTH
-624 IVDMGPGAGEAGG
+624 TVDLGPGAGEAGG
-637 QVIFEGPLEAL
+637 QVIFEGSFDDLQRCTA
-648 TRSASAFAKASSLRS
+648 
-663 RGGFGGVGS
+663 
-672 ADKSETAR
+672 SETAR
-680 QLRVHAD
+680 QMRTHAQ
-687 RAMAPYARRA
+687 RAMAPYARRP
-697 KGWITLTGARQHNLK
+697 KGWIEITGARQHNLK
-712 DLTVRIPLGLLA
+712 NLKVRLPLGVLA

-738 HSVLYGQFKHRR
+738 HSVLYGQFKHAR
-750 GEPVEEVGACA
+750 GEAVEEVGACDA
-761 GLDGTDTV
+761 VEGLDV
-769 DDIILV
+769 IDDLIMV

-781 QSTRSNPVTYVKAY
+781 QSSRSNPVTYVKAY
-795 SAIRSLLADT
+795 GAIRNLLAET

-810 AGITAGDFSFNVP
+810 AGITPADFSFNVT

-870 NVDDIL
+870 NIDDIL
-876 DMTVDRAMAHFA
+876 DMTVDEAMKHFA
-888 GHEAVTRHLRPLVDV
+888 EHESIITHMQPLVDV

-918 GGEAQRLKLASY
+918 GGEAQRLKLAAY

-948 TGLHMADVQVLLRT
+948 TGLHMSDVQTLLTT

-977 HNLDFISQADWIIDL
+977 HNLDFISQADYVLDL
-992 GPEGGAE
+992 GPEGGAA
-999 GGRVIVE
+999 GGYLVVA
-1006 GPPETVAACEPS
+1006 GPPEKVAACEKS
-1018 YTGRFLRLRGPVQT
+1018 YTGRFLKARS
-1032 PAAKG
+1032 AAARTSATRNGNA

>member
-1 MQRTI
+1 MRRNI

-13 HNLKGVSVTIPH
+13 HNLKGISVTVPH

-117 GETICPDCNL
+117 GETICPECNL
-127 RVVKH
+127 RVVRH
-132 TVTGAVDEVLGL
+132 TVTGAVDEVLKL
-144 PAGSRLLIVAPVA
+144 PAGARLMVLAPL
-157 CEDPSTGSG
+157 ERQG
-166 QAPSTGSGQSRPWDS
+166 RPWDAV
-181 LRRDLERLG
+181 RHELERLG
-190 FQRLWITGRMV
+190 LRRLWNAGRMV
-201 ETSAVAEA
+201 EVTEAAEA
-209 DVPPQFEVVIDRLV
+209 DVPPEFEVVIDRLV
-223 LPVLRS
+223 LETEVMQ
-229 SGAAAAEGGADPPAE
+229 
-244 SRSRVAE
+244 SRSRLAE
-251 SLEAAF
+251 SLESAL
-257 KVGHGRAVVVVMGK
+257 KTGHGRASVVVMPDETPSARPDK
-271 PAGEMPQQPGATL
+271 PAVAHESA
-284 PLAPREY
+284 
-291 TGGRTDAGSP
+291 SP
-301 AGEATPLSPP
+301 TSEP
-311 VYSPGAKEGVASMP
+311 
-325 PAEARRLAFDIRFNC
+325 RRLAFDIRFNC
-340 ARCGR
+340 AKCGR

-372 VSGLDPAKII
+372 VSGLDASKII
-382 PDPRRSIDN
+382 PDTRKSIDA
-391 GVISCWQ
+391 GAITCWQ

-408 CRRACHARGI
+408 CRRACRAAGI
-418 RTDVPYVDLPES
+418 RTDVPYLDLPPAS
-430 ARRFIWD
+430 VRFIWD
-437 GEGEWVGIRRFFDWL
+437 GGEGWIGIRGFFDWL

-471 YTCPACGGKRLRA
+471 YTCPTCKGQRLRP
-484 EALNVWVGGRRLS
+484 EALNVLVGGRRLS
-497 DLVLVPVKDLRAWF
+497 ELALLPVKDLRAWF
-511 DALRLAPEDEE
+511 DGLRLAAEDEE

-608 VVVVEHDPE
+608 VTVVEHDPE
-617 VIEAAGH
+617 VIQAAEQ
-624 IVDMGPGAGEAGG
+624 IVDLGPGAGEAGG
-637 QVIFEGPLEAL
+637 RVIFQGPFGDLARCEA
-648 TRSASAFAKASSLRS
+648 
-663 RGGFGGVGS
+663 
-672 ADKSETAR
+672 SETAR
-680 QLRVHAD
+680 QLVVHAS

-697 KGWITLTGARQHNLK
+697 KGWITIAGARQHNLK
-712 DLTVRIPLGLLA
+712 SLNVRIPLGVLC

-738 HSVLYGQFKHRR
+738 HSVLYGQFKHLR
-750 GEPVEEVGACA
+750 GEAVEEVGACDA
-761 GLDGTDTV
+761 LEGADAV
-769 DDIILV
+769 DDLILV

-781 QSTRSNPVTYVKAY
+781 QSTRSNPVTYAKAY
-795 SAIRSLLADT
+795 AAIRGLLAET

-810 AGITAGDFSFNVP
+810 SGITPADFSFNVT
-823 GGRCEVCKGVGT
+823 GGRCEVCRGVGA

-843 ADVTVV
+843 ADVTVI

-870 NVDDIL
+870 NIDDIL
-876 DMTVDRAMAHFA
+876 DMTVAEAMAHFKE
-888 GHEAVTRHLRPLVDV
+888 HESITVHLQPLVDV
-903 GLGYLRLGQNTASLS
+903 GLGYLRLGQSTASLS

-930 LAAPRKGEHWLFI
+930 LAAPKRGEHWLFI

-970 HSLLVIE
+970 HSLLVVE
-977 HNLDFISQADWIIDL
+977 HNLDFISQADWLIDL
-992 GPEGGAE
+992 GPEGGEA
-999 GGRVIVE
+999 GGYLVVA
-1006 GPPETVAACEPS
+1006 GAPEKAAACEQS
-1018 YTGRFLRLRGPVQT
+1018 WTGRFLKHRLERQT
-1032 PAAKG
+1032 AGDEA

>member
-13 HNLKGVSVTIPH
+13 HNLKNISVTVPH
-25 RALTVVTGVSGS
+25 RDLTVVTGVSGS

-82 PAIALEQ
+82 PAIALQQ

-111 LLYANV
+111 LLFANV
-117 GETICPDCNL
+117 GETLCPDCHVP
-127 RVVKH
+127 VVRH
-132 TVTGAVDEVLGL
+132 TVNGAVDRTLAL
-144 PAGSRLLIVAPVA
+144 PAGSRLLVVAPVPRQ
-157 CEDPSTGSG
+157 D
-166 QAPSTGSGQSRPWDS
+166 RPWES
-181 LRRDLERLG
+181 LRNELERLG
-190 FQRLWITGRMV
+190 LRRLWLAGRMV
-201 ETSAVAEA
+201 DLA
-209 DVPPQFEVVIDRLV
+209 DVQESTLGGELEVITDRLV
-223 LPVLRS
+223 LSDPVP
-229 SGAAAAEGGADPPAE
+229 DN
-244 SRSRVAE
+244 RSRLAE
-251 SLEAAF
+251 SLESAF
-257 KVGHGRAVVVVMGK
+257 KIGHGRASVVVLGAPDPSCDREGL
-271 PAGEMPQQPGATL
+271 PAEALAKAGATPGLSAAGDTPEKGTDPQQPK
-284 PLAPREY
+284 
-291 TGGRTDAGSP
+291 GSVP
-301 AGEATPLSPP
+301 FSEVKRLS
-311 VYSPGAKEGVASMP
+311 
-325 PAEARRLAFDIRFNC
+325 FDVRFNC
-340 ARCGR
+340 SQCGR
-345 EFPEPDPQLFSFN
+345 EFPDPDPQLFSFN

-382 PDPRRSIDN
+382 PDPRKSIDI
-391 GVISCWQ
+391 GAIVCWQ

-408 CRRACHARGI
+408 CRRACHAKGI
-418 RTDVPYVDLPES
+418 RTDSPYVDLPEA

-437 GEGEWVGIRRFFDWL
+437 GGEGWVGIRGFFDWL

-471 YTCPACGGKRLRA
+471 YTCPACNGRRLRS
-484 EALNVWVGGRRLS
+484 EALNVFVGGKTLS
-497 DLVLVPVKDLRAWF
+497 DLALAPVKDLRAWF
-511 DALRLAPEDEE
+511 DALHLSDEDEE
-522 KAAVLL
+522 KATVLL

-557 GEAQRI
+557 GESQRI
-563 NLASALG
+563 NLAAALG

-582 PTVGLHTRDTQR
+582 PTVGLHTRDTRR
-594 LIGILRSLIGKGNT
+594 LVGILRSLIGKGNT
-608 VVVVEHDPE
+608 VAVVEHDPE

-624 IVDMGPGAGEAGG
+624 IVDLGPGAGETGG
-637 QVIFEGPLEAL
+637 RIIFEGNFTDL
-648 TRSASAFAKASSLRS
+648 KACQ
-663 RGGFGGVGS
+663 
-672 ADKSETAR
+672 ASETAR
-680 QLRVHAD
+680 QMRTHD
-687 RAMAPYARRA
+687 SRAMAPYARRA
-697 KGWITLTGARQHNLK
+697 KGWITVTGAREHNLK
-712 DLTVRIPLGLLA
+712 NLNVQIPLGVLA
-724 CVTGVSGSGKTTLV
+724 AITGVSGSGKTTLV
-738 HSVLYGQFKHRR
+738 HSILYGQFRHMR
-750 GEPVEEVGACA
+750 GEAVEEVGACDLIE
-761 GLDGTDTV
+761 GLDTV
-769 DDIILV
+769 DDLILV

-795 SAIRSLLADT
+795 GAIRNLLAET

-810 AGITAGDFSFNVP
+810 AGITPADFSFNVA
-823 GGRCEVCKGVGT
+823 GGRCEICKGVGT

-870 NVDDIL
+870 NIDDIL
-876 DMTVDRAMAHFA
+876 DMTVSNAMAHF
-888 GHEAVTRHLRPLVDV
+888 GEHESIIEHLQPLVDV
-903 GLGYLRLGQNTASLS
+903 GLGYLRLGQNTATLS

-948 TGLHMADVQVLLRT
+948 TGLHMSDVQTLLTT

-970 HSLLVIE
+970 HSVLVIE
-977 HNLDFISQADWIIDL
+977 HNLDFVSQADWVIDL
-992 GPEGGAE
+992 GPEGGA
-999 GGRVIVE
+999 GGGNLVVA
-1006 GPPETVAACEPS
+1006 GPPEKVAACAKS
-1018 YTGRFLRLRGPVQT
+1018 YTGQFLKRRQRNM
-1032 PAAKG
+1032 

>member
-1 MQRTI
+1 MQRNI
-6 EVRGART
+6 VVQGVRT
-13 HNLKGVSVTIPH
+13 HNLKGIDVTIPH

-73 DVDSITGLP
+73 DVDLITGLP

-111 LLYANV
+111 LLFASV
-117 GETICPDCNL
+117 GETICPECGV
-127 RVVKH
+127 RVVRH
-132 TVTGAVDEVLGL
+132 TVAGAVDEALAL
-144 PAGSRLLIVAPVA
+144 PAGSRLLIVAPVVRS
-157 CEDPSTGSG
+157 D
-166 QAPSTGSGQSRPWDS
+166 RPWES
-181 LRRDLERLG
+181 LRRELERMG
-190 FQRLWITGRMV
+190 FRRLWIAGRMV
-201 ETSAVAEA
+201 EVGEVAEA
-209 DVPPQFEVVIDRLV
+209 DIPAEFEVVIDRLV
-223 LPVLRS
+223 LDRIV
-229 SGAAAAEGGADPPAE
+229 AE
-244 SRSRVAE
+244 SRSRLAE
-251 SLEAAF
+251 SLETAF
-257 KVGHGRAVVVVMGK
+257 KAGHGRATVVVLES
-271 PAGEMPQQPGATL
+271 PAEAPPPDLSGALPAPGAGAN
-284 PLAPREY
+284 AP
-291 TGGRTDAGSP
+291 P
-301 AGEATPLSPP
+301 GEATGSAPQPPREAVSP
-311 VYSPGAKEGVASMP
+311 SATAAP
-325 PAEARRLAFDIRFNC
+325 PAAPPPAAARATTLHPRLAFDIRFNC
-340 ARCGR
+340 TRCGR

-372 VSGLDPAKII
+372 VSGLDPGKII

-391 GVISCWQ
+391 SAIVCWQ
-398 TPAYKELHRE
+398 TPAYKHLHRE
-408 CRRACHARGI
+408 CRKACRAHGI
-418 RTDVPYVDLPES
+418 RTDVPYMDLPEQ
-430 ARRFIWD
+430 ARKFVWD
-437 GEGEWVGIRRFFDWL
+437 GGDGWVGVRGFFDWL

-471 YTCPACGGKRLRA
+471 YTCPACKGQRLRPEAQNVFVGGKRLA
-484 EALNVWVGGRRLS
+484 E
-497 DLVLVPVKDLRAWF
+497 LVLLPVKDLRKWF
-511 DALRLAPEDEE
+511 ETLRLGSEDEK

-557 GEAQRI
+557 GESQRI

-624 IVDMGPGAGEAGG
+624 IIDLGPGAGENGG
-637 QVIFEGPLEAL
+637 RVIFAGPFAAL
-648 TRSASAFAKASSLRS
+648 ARCEASA
-663 RGGFGGVGS
+663 
-672 ADKSETAR
+672 TAE
-680 QLRVHAD
+680 QLRVHAG

-697 KGWITLTGARQHNLK
+697 KGWITVKGACAHNLK
-712 DLTVRIPLGLLA
+712 NLNVRIPLGVL
-724 CVTGVSGSGKTTLV
+724 CGVTGVSGSGKTTLV
-738 HSVLYGQFKHRR
+738 HNVLYGQFKHQR
-750 GEPVEEVGACA
+750 GEAVEEVGACSA
-761 GLDGTDTV
+761 VEGLDTI
-769 DDIILV
+769 DDVILV

-781 QSTRSNPVTYVKAY
+781 LSTRSNPVTYVKAY
-795 SAIRSLLADT
+795 GTIRALMADT
-805 PKARV
+805 PKARI
-810 AGITAGDFSFNVP
+810 AGITPTEFSFNVI

-855 KRFKKKVLDVRWNGK
+855 KRFKKKVLDVRWNSK
-870 NVDDIL
+870 NIDDIL
-876 DMTVDRAMAHFA
+876 DMTVDQAMAHFRE
-888 GHEAVTRHLRPLVDV
+888 HEAITRHLQPLLDV

-918 GGEAQRLKLASY
+918 GGEAQRLKLASH
-930 LAAPRKGEHWLFI
+930 LAAPMKGKHWLFI

-992 GPEGGAE
+992 GPEGGDA
-999 GGRVIVE
+999 GGGQLVVA
-1006 GPPETVAACEPS
+1006 GPPEKVAACDRS
-1018 YTGRFLRLRGPVQT
+1018 YTGRFLKRRSASAPPQL
-1032 PAAKG
+1032 

>member
-1 MQRTI
+1 MQRSI
-6 EVRGART
+6 ELRGART
-13 HNLKGVSVTIPH
+13 HNLKGIDLSIPH

-73 DVDSITGLP
+73 PIDSITGLP

-100 GTATEIADYLR
+100 GTATEISDYLR
-111 LLYANV
+111 LLFASV
-117 GETICPDCNL
+117 GETICPACNV

-132 TVTGAVDEVLGL
+132 TVAGAVDEVLKL
-144 PAGSRLLIVAPVA
+144 PGGSRLLVTAPVERA
-157 CEDPSTGSG
+157 D
-166 QAPSTGSGQSRPWDS
+166 RPWDS
-181 LRRDLERLG
+181 LRRELERLG
-190 FQRLWITGRMV
+190 LRRLWLGGRV
-201 ETSAVAEA
+201 AEVSEIAEA
-209 DVPPQFEVVIDRLV
+209 DLPSALEVVIDRLV
-223 LPVLRS
+223 LAEPVTDGRARL
-229 SGAAAAEGGADPPAE
+229 
-244 SRSRVAE
+244 AE
-251 SLEAAF
+251 SLESAF
-257 KVGHGRAVVVVMGK
+257 KVGHGRAAVRVLAK
-271 PAGEMPQQPGATL
+271 HEAPATANAPQAPPAIAEKGSDSPQTKGSDQSSAGSDGPAEKGSDPQQI
-284 PLAPREY
+284 
-291 TGGRTDAGSP
+291 TGSDPFS
-301 AGEATPLSPP
+301 
-311 VYSPGAKEGVASMP
+311 
-325 PAEARRLAFDIRFNC
+325 AEQRLAFDIRFNC
-340 ARCGR
+340 AKCGR
-345 EFPEPDPQLFSFN
+345 EFPEPDPQMFSFN

-372 VSGLDPAKII
+372 VSGLDPNKIM
-382 PDPRRSIDN
+382 PDPRKSIDN
-391 GVISCWQ
+391 GAITCWQ

-418 RTDVPYVDLPES
+418 RTDVPYVALPES
-430 ARRFIWD
+430 ARRFVWD
-437 GEGEWVGIRRFFDWL
+437 GDHEAAGNGWIGIRGFFDWL

-471 YTCPACGGKRLRA
+471 YPCPECGGKRLRP
-484 EALNVWVGGRRLS
+484 EAMNILVGGRRLA
-497 DLVLVPVKDLRAWF
+497 DLVVMPVKGLRRWF
-511 DALRLAPEDEE
+511 QALGLSAEDEA

-557 GEAQRI
+557 GESQRI

-594 LIGILRSLIGKGNT
+594 LIGILGGLIGKGNT

-617 VIEAAGH
+617 VIGAAAH
-624 IVDMGPGAGEAGG
+624 IVDLGPGAGESGG
-637 QVIFEGPLEAL
+637 QVVFAGPMEQLKRCP
-648 TRSASAFAKASSLRS
+648 T
-663 RGGFGGVGS
+663 
-672 ADKSETAR
+672 SETAR
-680 QLRVHAD
+680 QMKVHAG
-687 RAMAPYARRA
+687 RAMAPYARRP
-697 KGWITLTGARQHNLK
+697 KGWITVTGARQHNLK
-712 DLTVRIPLGLLA
+712 DLTLRIPLGLLC

-738 HSVLYGQFKHRR
+738 HSILYGQFKHRR
-750 GEPVEEVGACA
+750 GEAVEEVGAC
-761 GLDGTDTV
+761 DNIEGTDEL
-769 DDIILV
+769 DDLILV

-781 QSTRSNPVTYVKAY
+781 LSTRSNPVTYTKAY
-795 SAIRSLLADT
+795 AAIRTLMADT

-810 AGITAGDFSFNVP
+810 AGITAGDFSFNVT

-855 KRFKKKVLDVRWNGK
+855 RRFKKKVLDVRWNGK
-870 NVDDIL
+870 NIDDIL
-876 DMTVDRAMAHFA
+876 DMTVDQAVAHFA
-888 GHEAVTRHLRPLVDV
+888 EHEAIVEHLRPLIDV
-903 GLGYLRLGQNTASLS
+903 GLGYLRLGQSTASLS

-930 LAAPRKGEHWLFI
+930 LAAPKKGEHRLFI

-948 TGLHMADVQVLLRT
+948 TGLHMADVQVLLKT

-992 GPEGGAE
+992 GPEGGQA
-999 GGRVIVE
+999 GGQLVVA
-1006 GPPETVAACEPS
+1006 GPPEKVAACERS
-1018 YTGRFLRLRGPVQT
+1018 YTGRFLHQRLA
-1032 PAAKG
+1032 AAKA

>member
-1 MQRTI
+1 MRRSI

-13 HNLKGVSVTIPH
+13 HNLKGIDVTIPH

-73 DVDSITGLP
+73 PVDSITGLP

-100 GTATEIADYLR
+100 GTATEISDYLR
-111 LLYANV
+111 LLFANA
-117 GETICPDCNL
+117 GETICPDCNV
-127 RVVKH
+127 RIVKH
-132 TVTGAVDEVLGL
+132 TVTGAVDEVLKL
-144 PAGSRLLIVAPVA
+144 PPGSRLLVTAPI
-157 CEDPSTGSG
+157 ERGD
-166 QAPSTGSGQSRPWDS
+166 RPWDS
-181 LRRDLERLG
+181 LRRELERLG
-190 FQRLWITGRMV
+190 LRRLWLTGRMV
-201 ETSAVAEA
+201 EVTDVADA
-209 DVPPQFEVVIDRLV
+209 DVPAALDVILDRLM
-223 LPVLRS
+223 L
-229 SGAAAAEGGADPPAE
+229 ADPATH
-244 SRSRVAE
+244 SRARLAE
-251 SLEAAF
+251 SLESAF
-257 KVGHGRAVVVVMGK
+257 KVGHGRAAVRVLPKQEAPAAEGK
-271 PAGEMPQQPGATL
+271 SPAAAATGSAEKGSDPQQIRGSDPFS
-284 PLAPREY
+284 
-291 TGGRTDAGSP
+291 TDQ
-301 AGEATPLSPP
+301 
-311 VYSPGAKEGVASMP
+311 
-325 PAEARRLAFDIRFNC
+325 RLAFDIRFNC
-340 ARCGR
+340 AKCGR

-372 VSGLDPAKII
+372 VSGLDPNKII
-382 PDPRRSIDN
+382 PDPRKSIDN
-391 GVISCWQ
+391 GAITCWQ

-408 CRRACHARGI
+408 CRRACRARGI
-418 RTDVPYVDLPES
+418 RTDVPYMDLPES

-437 GEGEWVGIRRFFDWL
+437 GDHEAAGNGWIGIRGFFDWL
-452 ETKRYKVHVRVMI
+452 DTKRYKVHVRVMI

-471 YTCPACGGKRLRA
+471 YTCPECGGKRLRP
-484 EALNVWVGGRRLS
+484 EAMNVFVGGRRLA
-497 DLVLVPVKDLRAWF
+497 DLVVLPVKGLRRWF
-511 DALRLAPEDEE
+511 EALRLSAEDEA

-557 GEAQRI
+557 GESQRI

-594 LIGILRSLIGKGNT
+594 LVGILRSLIGKGNT

-617 VIEAAGH
+617 VIQAAEH
-624 IVDMGPGAGEAGG
+624 IIDLGPGAGENGG
-637 QVIFEGPLEAL
+637 QVIFAGPMDQLK
-648 TRSASAFAKASSLRS
+648 RC
-663 RGGFGGVGS
+663 GV
-672 ADKSETAR
+672 SETAR
-680 QLRVHAD
+680 QMKVHAG
-687 RAMAPYARRA
+687 RAMAPYARTP
-697 KGWITLTGARQHNLK
+697 KGWAVITGARQHNLK
-712 DLTVRIPLGLLA
+712 GLTARIPLGVLC

-738 HSVLYGQFKHRR
+738 HSILYGQFKHRR
-750 GEPVEEVGACA
+750 GEAVEEVGACDN
-761 GLDGTDTV
+761 LEGTDEL
-769 DDIILV
+769 DDLILV

-781 QSTRSNPVTYVKAY
+781 LSSRSNPVTYTKAY
-795 SAIRSLLADT
+795 AAIRTLMADT
-805 PKARV
+805 PKARL
-810 AGITAGDFSFNVP
+810 AGITAGDFSFNIA

-855 KRFKKKVLDVRWNGK
+855 RRFKKKVLDVRWNGK
-870 NVDDIL
+870 NIADIL
-876 DMTVDRAMAHFA
+876 DMTVDQAMAHFA
-888 GHEAVTRHLRPLVDV
+888 GHEAIVEHLKPLVDV
-903 GLGYLRLGQNTASLS
+903 GLGYLRLGQSTASLS

-930 LAAPRKGEHWLFI
+930 LAAPKKGEHWLFI

-948 TGLHMADVQVLLRT
+948 TGLHMADVQVLLKT

-970 HSLLVIE
+970 HSVLVIE
-977 HNLDFISQADWIIDL
+977 HNLDFISQADWVIDL
-992 GPEGGAE
+992 GPEGGEA
-999 GGRVIVE
+999 GGELVVV
-1006 GPPETVAACEPS
+1006 GPPDKVAACERS
-1018 YTGRFLRLRGPVQT
+1018 YTGRFLRQRL
-1032 PAAKG
+1032 ASS

>member
-117 GETICPDCNL
+117 GETICPDCHL

-132 TVTGAVDEVLGL
+132 TVTGAVDEVMGL
-144 PAGSRLLIVAPVA
+144 APGSRLLVVAPVA
-157 CEDPSTGSG
+157 REGPSTGSG
-166 QAPSTGSGQSRPWDS
+166 QAPSTGSGQRRPWDS

-190 FQRLWITGRMV
+190 FRRLWIAGRMV
-201 ETSAVAEA
+201 ATSALAEA
-209 DVPPQFEVVIDRLV
+209 DAPTEFEVVIDRLV
-223 LPVLRS
+223 L
-229 SGAAAAEGGADPPAE
+229 ADPPAA

-257 KVGHGRAVVVVMGK
+257 KVGHGRAVVVVMG
-271 PAGEMPQQPGATL
+271 E
-284 PLAPREY
+284 APRAAEGD
-291 TGGRTDAGSP
+291 TIQPAASAAGS
-301 AGEATPLSPP
+301 
-311 VYSPGAKEGVASMP
+311 
-325 PAEARRLAFDIRFNC
+325 EARRLTFDIRFNC

-382 PDPRRSIDN
+382 ADPRRSIDN
-391 GVISCWQ
+391 GAISCWQ

-437 GEGEWVGIRRFFDWL
+437 GEDEPSPAAGLRPAGGWVGIRGFFDWL

-471 YTCPACGGKRLRA
+471 YTCPSCGGKRLRP

-497 DLVLVPVKDLRAWF
+497 DLALVPVKNLRAWF
-511 DALRLAPEDEE
+511 DALRLAPEDKE

-637 QVIFEGPLEAL
+637 QVIFEGSLEAL
-648 TRSASAFAKASSLRS
+648 TCSASAFAKASSLRS
-663 RGGFGGVGS
+663 RGCFGGVGS
-672 ADKSETAR
+672 ADQSETAR

-697 KGWITLTGARQHNLK
+697 KGWITLAGARQHNLK

-769 DDIILV
+769 DDLILV

-795 SAIRSLLADT
+795 SAIRNLLADT

-810 AGITAGDFSFNVP
+810 AGITAADFSFNVP

-876 DMTVDRAMAHFA
+876 DMTVDRATAHFA

-999 GGRVIVE
+999 GGYVIVA
-1006 GPPETVAACEPS
+1006 GPPEKVAACEAS
-1018 YTGRFLRLRGPVQT
+1018 YTGRFLRRRGPVQVAST
-1032 PAAKG
+1032 P

>member
-6 EVRGART
+6 QVKGART
-13 HNLKGVSVTIPH
+13 HNLKGIDITIPH

-73 DVDSITGLP
+73 PVDSITGLP

-111 LLYANV
+111 LLFASI
-117 GETICPDCNL
+117 GETICPACGVK
-127 RVVKH
+127 VVKN
-132 TVTGAVDEVLGL
+132 TVAGAVDQVLGL
-144 PAGSRLLIVAPVA
+144 PPGSRLLVIAPVVRTL
-157 CEDPSTGSG
+157 STGSG
-166 QAPSTGSGQSRPWDS
+166 DDMPGGERAGHATRADEGSPGNAVSASSTSPGPARPWDS
-181 LRRDLERLG
+181 LRRELERMGFRRLYLG
-190 FQRLWITGRMV
+190 GKMV
-201 ETSAVAEA
+201 EVTEVAEA
-209 DVPPQFEVVIDRLV
+209 DLPAELEVVIDRLV
-223 LPVLRS
+223 LEDPVT
-229 SGAAAAEGGADPPAE
+229 E
-244 SRSRVAE
+244 SRSRLAE
-251 SLEAAF
+251 SLESAF
-257 KVGHGRAVVVVMGK
+257 KAGHGRAVVVVLET
-271 PAGEMPQQPGATL
+271 PAAAEKGRAPVSPVPASPENGPAPEKAPVPFFMRL
-284 PLAPREY
+284 P
-291 TGGRTDAGSP
+291 
-301 AGEATPLSPP
+301 
-311 VYSPGAKEGVASMP
+311 
-325 PAEARRLAFDIRFNC
+325 FDIRFNC

-345 EFPEPDPQLFSFN
+345 EFPEPDPHLFSFN

-382 PDPRRSIDN
+382 PDVRKSIDN
-391 GVISCWQ
+391 GAITCWQ
-398 TPAYKELHRE
+398 TPAYKHLHRE
-408 CRRACHARGI
+408 CRRACHAQGI

-430 ARRFIWD
+430 AKRFVWEGD
-437 GEGEWVGIRRFFDWL
+437 GRGHEEGWVGIRGFFDWL

-471 YTCPACGGKRLRA
+471 YPCPTCRGQRLRSEALNVLVGGKRL
-484 EALNVWVGGRRLS
+484 S
-497 DLVLVPVKDLRAWF
+497 DLALLPVKDLRAWF
-511 DALRLAPEDEE
+511 LALQLSPEDEAR
-522 KAAVLL
+522 AAVLL

-557 GEAQRI
+557 GESQRI
-563 NLASALG
+563 NLAAALG

-582 PTVGLHTRDTQR
+582 PTVGLHARDTRR

-617 VIEAAGH
+617 VIEAAQH
-624 IVDMGPGAGEAGG
+624 IIDLGPGAGQAGG
-637 QVIFEGPLEAL
+637 QVIFAGTLED
-648 TRSASAFAKASSLRS
+648 LR
-663 RGGFGGVGS
+663 R
-672 ADKSETAR
+672 SETSQTAAQMR
-680 QLRVHAD
+680 THTA

-697 KGWITLTGARQHNLK
+697 KGWITLAGARQHNLK
-712 DLTVRIPLGLLA
+712 DLAVRLPLGVL
-724 CVTGVSGSGKTTLV
+724 CGVTGVSGSGKTTLV
-738 HSVLYGQFKHRR
+738 HSCLYGQFKHRL
-750 GEPVEEVGACA
+750 GEAVEDVGTVDAIE
-761 GLDGTDTV
+761 GLDAV
-769 DDIILV
+769 DDLVMV

-795 SAIRSLLADT
+795 AAIRGLLADT
-805 PKARV
+805 PKARI
-810 AGITAGDFSFNVP
+810 AGITAADFSFNVV
-823 GGRCEVCKGVGT
+823 GGRCEVCKGVGA

-870 NVDDIL
+870 NIDDIL
-876 DMTVDRAMAHFA
+876 DMTVDEAMAHFA
-888 GHEAVTRHLRPLVDV
+888 EHEALTMHLRPLVDV

-930 LAAPRKGEHWLFI
+930 LAAPRKGEHYLFI

-962 FHRLVHAG
+962 FHRLVHTG

-992 GPEGGAE
+992 GPEGGDA
-999 GGRVIVE
+999 GGYLVVA
-1006 GPPETVAACEPS
+1006 GPPDKVAACEQS
-1018 YTGRFLRLRGPVQT
+1018 YTGQFLRRRMAERAV
-1032 PAAKG
+1032 